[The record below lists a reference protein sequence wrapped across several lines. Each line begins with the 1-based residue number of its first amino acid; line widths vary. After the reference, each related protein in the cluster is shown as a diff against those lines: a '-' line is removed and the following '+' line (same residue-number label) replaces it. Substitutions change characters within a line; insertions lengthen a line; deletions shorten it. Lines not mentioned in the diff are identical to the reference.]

1 MTNINLDNNKNLNRA
16 KELVEKIYPMMY
28 ELGTVIAD
36 IWMDDEISRESR
48 HAISDVQAENFSY
61 EYNLEQLKEALEKAE
76 PNPLYEEDMEKQ
88 AYLDYLD
95 ELDSEETYEDYWDDW
110 EDEED
115 LDSYENIEEEKLEE
129 LLDEEYLEETEKE
142 NYINTHEYHI
152 ILVLRTIGV
161 NLTYQQAKEFLDEA
175 EDREIIITKIYGSE
189 DVSDQTR
196 DIWNQYPTIKEHM
209 ISLSNKNESVIDA
222 INSIS
227 DENQTLSDI
236 LMERFSLINTNQ
248 RKNWVKVLL
257 EKYIQLLM

>member
-28 ELGTVIAD
+28 ELGTVIAE

-48 HAISDVQAENFSY
+48 HAIDEVEWENFSY
-61 EYNLEQLKEALEKAE
+61 AYNLEQLKEALEKAE

-115 LDSYENIEEEKLEE
+115 LDSYENIEEKKLEE

-161 NLTYQQAKEFLDEA
+161 NLTYQQAKEFLAEA
-175 EDREIIITKIYGSE
+175 EDRSIDFGTKHPISFTDEEIIEEYNRYFK
-189 DVSDQTR
+189 
-196 DIWNQYPTIKEHM
+196 
-209 ISLSNKNESVIDA
+209 
-222 INSIS
+222 
-227 DENQTLSDI
+227 
-236 LMERFSLINTNQ
+236 
-248 RKNWVKVLL
+248 
-257 EKYIQLLM
+257 